1 MWEAAQSQ
9 FAEALIDRE
18 RPAPGCLR
26 APAGCVAAERFN
38 VHRDNFVHGLVAAL
52 AVRFPAAQRIVGEEF
67 FAAMAREFVLR
78 HPPASPVLLEY
89 GGGFAEFVE
98 AFEPASALAY
108 LPDVIRLEDARVRA
122 CHAADAAPLAP
133 RDLAAVPTEQL
144 ADLIF
149 DIHPSTA
156 ILRSRHPI
164 VTIWAMNMGEA
175 ELAPIEVWAGE
186 DALVVRPALH
196 VHVHRFVAGGAILLE
211 RLIAGAPLGDAA
223 QAAMQETASFDLAEA
238 LAAILGA
245 GALAGLRYPV
255 KGDGQ

>member
-18 RPAPGCLR
+18 RPAPRGLR
-26 APAGCVAAERFN
+26 APAGAKSAQRFN
-38 VHRDNFVHGLVAAL
+38 IHRNNFVQGLVAAL

-89 GGGFAEFVE
+89 GDGFAEFVE

-108 LPDVIRLEDARVRA
+108 LPDLIRLDDARVRA
-122 CHAADAAPLAP
+122 YHAADAAPLAP
-133 RDLAAVPTEQL
+133 HELSVVSPERL
-144 ADLIF
+144 ADLAF
-149 DIHPSTA
+149 DIHPSTSV
-156 ILRSRHPI
+156 LRSRHPI

-175 ELAPIEVWAGE
+175 ELAPIEDWISE
-186 DALVVRPALH
+186 DGLVVRPGLR
-196 VHVHRFVAGGAILLE
+196 VHVHRLVAGGATLLE
-211 RLIAGAPLGDAA
+211 RLIADAPLGDAA
-223 QAAMQETASFDLAEA
+223 QAAMRETASFDLAEA

-245 GALAGLRYPV
+245 GVLIGHRGAV
-255 KGDGQ
+255 